1 MSLNNGMPTKKNP
14 SPHPEWYMQ
23 DVGLAS
29 GSGEQQT
36 YAALLCARWSGRSY
50 WHQDLYQG
58 CGFEVMHIEI
68 QATYLVSRQIAYDLR
83 HLGPA
88 PFPQPI
94 VVQGVAVTALLAT

>member
-1 MSLNNGMPTKKNP
+1 MMASYRTKKL

-29 GSGEQQT
+29 CSVGQQI
-36 YAALLCARWSGRSY
+36 YAAPLCARWNGRSY
-50 WHQDLYQG
+50 WQQDLCQE
-58 CGFEVMHIEI
+58 CGFKVMHIEI

-88 PFPQPI
+88 TFPQQI
-94 VVQGVAVTALLAT
+94 VVQGVALTALLAT